1 VRHRRVWTLVLSGVI
16 AALALG
22 LATVAVLTRTEAGRA
37 YVLDFTLRALGGGL
51 NGELRVQRLEGNL
64 IAGARLYE
72 VELLGHDGQRVMR
85 ADSAYLNYELP
96 TLAGGDVVLDR
107 VVLYGAELLL
117 RRLPG
122 DTLWNYQYVLLDTTR
137 TPGPDRATVIR
148 NAQLVGG
155 HITVEMPWEPD
166 PEAGPAERARELR
179 ETLADDSRLVVREVP
194 GVADGYLRTMEFD
207 VDHAGVTDLVIAS
220 DQRGGTFVRVQGL
233 AARLH
238 LYRGDPLDV
247 RDGTG
252 DLSLRDGIIRYQ
264 APELVLPNSRL
275 SSAGVVDITEPDP
288 RYDLVVHGEQVDLGD
303 ITWLFPDVPEDASA
317 SFELTLE
324 TRTDGTLY
332 LFRDLTFDA
341 PGTRLV
347 GSFGVILND
356 VLQFTD
362 VNLTASPLRVEVI
375 EAMLP
380 EQLPV
385 RGLSIGEV
393 EIRSRGS

>member
-16 AALALG
+16 AAFALG
-22 LATVAVLTRTEAGRA
+22 LATVAVLTRTEAGRE
-37 YVLDFTLRALGGGL
+37 YVLGFTLRSLGGGL
-51 NGELRVQRLEGNL
+51 NGELRVERLEGNL
-64 IAGARLYE
+64 ITGARLYE
-72 VELLGHDGQRVMR
+72 LELLGHDGRRVVR

-107 VVLYGAELLL
+107 AVLYGAELFLQ
-117 RRLPG
+117 RMPG

-148 NAQLVGG
+148 NAQLVGAQ
-155 HITVEMPWEPD
+155 ITVELPWEPD
-166 PEAGPAERARELR
+166 PRGSPAERVRELR
-179 ETLADDSRLVVREVP
+179 EALADDSRLVVREVP
-194 GVADGYLRTMEFD
+194 GIADGYLRTMEFD
-207 VDHAGVTDLVIAS
+207 VDRAGVTDLVIAS
-220 DQRGGTFVRVQGL
+220 DQRGGTFVRVQGV
-233 AARLH
+233 AARVH

-247 RDGTG
+247 RDATG
-252 DLSLRDGIIRYQ
+252 DLSLREGVIRYQ
-264 APELVLPNSRL
+264 APEVVLPGSRL
-275 SSAGVVDITEPDP
+275 TSAGTIDITEPEP
-288 RYDLVVHGEQVDLGD
+288 RYDLVVRGDQVDLD
-303 ITWLFPDVPEDASA
+303 DLTWLYPDVPEDASA
-317 SFELTLE
+317 SFELTLH
-324 TRTDGTLY
+324 TRDDGTLY
-332 LFRDLTFDA
+332 LVRDLAFNA

-380 EQLPV
+380 EDLPV